1 MLILIFIT
9 IIFLCSV
16 LLTGSQSVHT
26 FAFLLKKGQSA
37 AARLAKLPMVHSV
50 CTKLSVMYTDTKSS
64 HPKLRSVCEGLES
77 SVTTLLSPVIM
88 KLEPHGGYWQYGHTV
103 GMSPAV

>member
-1 MLILIFIT
+1 MSILIFIT
-9 IIFLCSV
+9 NIFLSSD

-26 FAFLLKKGQSA
+26 FAFLQKKGQSA

-64 HPKLRSVCEGLES
+64 HSRLRSACEGLES
-77 SVTTLLSPVIM
+77 GVTALLSPVIV
-88 KLEPHGGYWQYGHTV
+88 KLEPHGGY
-103 GMSPAV
+103 